1 MFHSGKRFQKVPF
14 SWIFLCGYKRISVD
28 GRRIRNNKVAFSN
41 LAGIVWTG
49 PKSLHV
55 LLLAISML
63 MKRGLFCLRE
73 NSFPQIPFP
82 VLEMEDS
89 WNAVVQIEHLTERWL
104 PAFINLQSR
113 IVLSDYQRVTEM
125 VTSISAA
132 WIISCP
138 PSPPPPLP
146 IPLLRPWY

>member
-1 MFHSGKRFQKVPF
+1 M
-14 SWIFLCGYKRISVD
+14 D

-132 WIISCP
+132 
-138 PSPPPPLP
+138 
-146 IPLLRPWY
+146 